1 MNMMISYQ
9 VLIRT
14 FPSLLALLVKRRL
27 ALTLIGS
34 AELSMLK
41 IAKNSALWL
50 MPILASIIHGAWQ
63 EITEKLEW
71 AMVYLSKNGKKS
83 RQRKS
88 KQNNTLDGIINSL
101 AA

>member
-1 MNMMISYQ
+1 
-9 VLIRT
+9 T
-14 FPSLLALLVKRRL
+14 PSEVEWQDARLDTYRCRDAKSGAARETRAGAKR
-27 ALTLIGS
+27 GC
-34 AELSMLK
+34 LK
-41 IAKNSALWL
+41 QLCATTILKNA
-50 MPILASIIHGAWQ
+50 AWQ